1 MVQPN
6 CEIESLATGSKEV
19 VQSNSLEPFCP
30 TNLQEEDLV
39 ELNERQKSEFEAFD
53 SKVCTIARCMN
64 IDDRNAH
71 QTHRNYNLRQPL
83 TLISC
88 SRPTPNLMCLFSTYL
103 SLLKYTAY
111 YTLVGYPL
119 IPDIPMWTRGEWR
132 QLSEDLRKKNK
143 DPGYQM
149 ANLRGIMRCARISD
163 SQYSQLESK

>member
-1 MVQPN
+1 MVQPT
-6 CEIESLATGSKEV
+6 CEIESLATGSKKV
-19 VQSNSLEPFCP
+19 VHSNSLEPFCP

-39 ELNERQKSEFEAFD
+39 AFD

-88 SRPTPNLMCLFSTYL
+88 SRTTPNLMCLFSTYL
-103 SLLKYTAY
+103 PLLKYTAY

-119 IPDIPMWTRGEWR
+119 IPDIPIWTRREWR
-132 QLSEDLRKKNK
+132 QLSDDLRKKNK
-143 DPGYQM
+143 DPVNQM
-149 ANLRGIMRCARISD
+149 ANRCGIV
-163 SQYSQLESK
+163 